1 MTPMQVH
8 AALDTLTLLVDTRE
22 QPTARFAQRMAAA
35 GLPYTRKKLNFGDY
49 SARCTLEDGREL
61 DLSGSVAIER
71 KMNLDE
77 LCQCYTRDRQRFER
91 EFQRAQSK
99 GAKLYLI
106 VENGSWEKTMQQP
119 HGPPRPAGQHD
130 SLVGAVSL
138 SSALLPARDHRG
150 PAPGN
155 PLPGGEGAAGRE
167 GI

>member
-35 GLPYTRKKLNFGDY
+35 RLPYTRKKLDFGDY

-77 LCQCYTRDRQRFER
+77 LCQCYTRDRL
-91 EFQRAQSK
+91 
-99 GAKLYLI
+99 GAGKKPCRGI
-106 VENGSWEKTMQQP
+106 TAAAWTP
-119 HGPPRPAGQHD
+119 TPCWPA
-130 SLVGAVSL
+130 
-138 SSALLPARDHRG
+138 
-150 PAPGN
+150 
-155 PLPGGEGAAGRE
+155 
-167 GI
+167 